1 MFWSKG
7 RKKTEEAVLEEVR
20 DSLGQWCGLLEQMR
34 QGQMEEAGKLAAV
47 LEENRQAAQE
57 EAKVLRRQSESV
69 EDLLDFMQEEAEKK
83 SALEEQ
89 LQESREREEAL
100 LALACCAREQLEL
113 VTQRLMEDASW
124 REQCRM
130 LEQEAE
136 KYLRDADMRETG
148 KAGEPVDYEL
158 HQVLDA
164 VDTDKEELAGTVARV
179 YRRGRIYRGKVIRK
193 AQVAAYRAASASV
206 SGS

>member
-20 DSLGQWCGLLEQMR
+20 DSLGPWRGLLEQMR
-34 QGQMEEAGKLAAV
+34 QGQTEEAGKLAAV

-136 KYLRDADMRETG
+136 KYLRDADMRETERPANRWIMSCIRFWTRWIRT
-148 KAGEPVDYEL
+148 K
-158 HQVLDA
+158 
-164 VDTDKEELAGTVARV
+164 KSW
-179 YRRGRIYRGKVIRK
+179 RGRWPGFTAEEESTGAR
-193 AQVAAYRAASASV
+193 
-206 SGS
+206 

>member
-20 DSLGQWCGLLEQMR
+20 DSLGQWRGLLEQMR
-34 QGQMEEAGKLAAV
+34 QGQTEEAGKLAAV
-47 LEENRQAAQE
+47 LEENRQAA
-57 EAKVLRRQSESV
+57 
-69 EDLLDFMQEEAEKK
+69 QEEAEKK

-193 AQVAAYRAASASV
+193 AQVAAYRAAAAPV
-206 SGS
+206 SGI